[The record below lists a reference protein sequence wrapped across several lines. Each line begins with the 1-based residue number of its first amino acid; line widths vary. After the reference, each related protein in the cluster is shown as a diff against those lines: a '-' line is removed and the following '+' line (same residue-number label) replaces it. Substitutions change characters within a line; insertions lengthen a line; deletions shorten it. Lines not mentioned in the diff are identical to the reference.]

1 MSRNF
6 GGVTIKGNDTT
17 SILLSENE
25 LRFKKRKI
33 QDPSMHHAIKEIG
46 RQLHWDPSISSRL
59 CLGYGTDWYRTKS
72 PGSRKNFYNY
82 AIPIPGTG
90 TERPAKID
98 VIVTSEPVRFC
109 R

>member
-1 MSRNF
+1 VSRNF

-33 QDPSMHHAIKEIG
+33 QDLSMHHAIKEIG

-59 CLGYGTDWYRTKS
+59 CSGYGNRLVSNKE
-72 PGSRKNFYNY
+72 SRL
-82 AIPIPGTG
+82 
-90 TERPAKID
+90 AK
-98 VIVTSEPVRFC
+98 ELL
-109 R
+109 